1 MSPTRYGER
10 EKSAREVLAEE
21 QRNAAKVG
29 QAVLRSVLAMATYL
43 DAKPEAEVTATTPAD
58 DARTVLV
65 NRVAWGAVL
74 AGVATSL
81 AIQLVLNILGVAAGM
96 ATLDPLTTDNPTPG
110 AFTMGAA
117 LWWTISGIIAAAVG
131 GYVAG
136 RTSGSPKEETAGW
149 HGFTAWAATTLVIFF
164 IAASSVG
171 AVLGGA
177 FSALGSAFGG
187 TVQTAATTAAAG
199 AAARPDAFSGL
210 EQQIRAA
217 SAGNDPAA
225 LRDAAVSSVRAAL
238 TGDAAQANDAKERA
252 AQIVS
257 RAEGISIEDART
269 RVGEYEKQYRDA
281 EQQARQKATEAAD
294 TATKILARGSL
305 VIAIALM
312 FGALAAWFAGSA
324 GAVAPTMTAAFF
336 GTRLL
341 R

>member
-1 MSPTRYGER
+1 MANNLQT
-10 EKSAREVLAEE
+10 KSETEL
-21 QRNAAKVG
+21 
-29 QAVLRSVLAMATYL
+29 T
-43 DAKPEAEVTATTPAD
+43 PTTPAD

-65 NRVAWGAVL
+65 NRIAWGAVL

-96 ATLDPLTTDNPTPG
+96 ATLDPLTADNPTPG

-117 LWWTISGIIAAAVG
+117 LWWTISGVIAAAVG

-187 TVQTAATTAAAG
+187 TVQTAATSAAAG
-199 AAARPDAFSGL
+199 ALANPDAFSGV

-225 LRDAAVSSVRAAL
+225 LRDAAVSSVRAAI
-238 TGDAAQANDAKERA
+238 TGDASQASDARERA

-257 RAEGISIEDART
+257 RAEGISIDDART

-281 EQQARQKATEAAD
+281 VQQARQKAAEAAD
-294 TATKILARGSL
+294 TATKVVARGSL